1 MDNSRQNRKESIG
14 SQRVDHFVNLEWRR
28 DREHNR
34 TPSARVETEHT
45 EHTNESQS
53 RTGNHVPYEQETR
66 NRFGRSLHA

>member
-34 TPSARVETEHT
+34 TPSVRVETEHT
-45 EHTNESQS
+45 EHTNESQ
-53 RTGNHVPYEQETR
+53 
-66 NRFGRSLHA
+66 